1 MKVTIKDKWRV
12 TMSKHS
18 GGKVRKAGKTLTSKR
33 SSAKEKSK
41 AWESFKETPR

>member
-1 MKVTIKDKWRV
+1 
-12 TMSKHS
+12 MSKHS

-41 AWESFKETPR
+41 AGKVLKKHLDEKH